1 MFFDV
6 FSALCERKGVS
17 RYKACTDIG
26 LNRAAVAKWKA
37 GATPNGATLAK
48 LAEYFGVTT
57 DFLLGFTSDAKRV
70 ATEYKLRNLRAAL
83 DFAEGDIRA
92 EIAQAVIALEE
103 TYRQLRDTST
113 PENVAPAPKQ
123 GERSMAQ
130 NEDEEDMILLARH
143 MEPLPEEDR
152 EVLKAQF
159 RSAIDVYLDR
169 KAQGSSGTEDK

>member
-123 GERSMAQ
+123 GERSVAQ
-130 NEDEEDMILLARH
+130 NEEEEEILLLARH
-143 MEPLPEEDR
+143 MEPLSEEDR
-152 EVLKAQF
+152 RTLTDQF
-159 RSAIDVYLDR
+159 RSHIDLYL
-169 KAQGSSGTEDK
+169 KARGLSGTEDE